1 MVRHLRIIRHKIRW
15 ALSLTNQERS
25 GYAAACEFFGSDEF
39 KSHNFDNT
47 EFLKRVY
54 LTFML
59 READTDGLNYWLG
72 RMNNGTTR
80 EQVLAEFAYSKEFT
94 ELCNKY
100 GILRGV

>member
-1 MVRHLRIIRHKIRW
+1 M
-15 ALSLTNQERS
+15 SLTNQERS
-25 GYAAACEFFGSDEF
+25 GYAAAYEFFNSAEF
-39 KSHNFDNT
+39 KGFNLDDT

-72 RMNNGTTR
+72 RLKNGTTR
-80 EQVLAEFAYSKEFT
+80 DQVLAEFAHSAEFG

-100 GILRGV
+100 GIVRGV